1 MLACVLVVRV
11 SASQKA
17 LHPTRVDLS
26 HIYRL
31 HWLVLRPATFPLFQA
46 EANGKARP
54 NNLIMIE
61 E

>member
-1 MLACVLVVRV
+1 
-11 SASQKA
+11 
-17 LHPTRVDLS
+17 
-26 HIYRL
+26 
-31 HWLVLRPATFPLFQA
+31 VLRPATFPLFQA